1 MSAGDGNETSI
12 AFASDRP
19 PRWPLLQPPG
29 VHSGSLWVRRRT
41 RPRATANEHRTSTMT
56 GHVVSERAMRL
67 LALAR
72 RRAAIAAVCTSSRA
86 STTDRSL
93 GALPRALAIAARP
106 RLHPALVA
114 AGSATRAFEYVIA
127 GFRRHRGTL
136 AFRPRRVRARATRA
150 RPARA
155 AALRSPA
162 RASPAPRS
170 TPPPSR
176 AAAGE
181 SVARE
186 APPTTSTRTET
197 TRTSVTFP
205 RASSAR

>member
-1 MSAGDGNETSI
+1 
-12 AFASDRP
+12 
-19 PRWPLLQPPG
+19 
-29 VHSGSLWVRRRT
+29 
-41 RPRATANEHRTSTMT
+41 MT

-114 AGSATRAFEYVIA
+114 AGSATRAFETSSRGFAATA
-127 GFRRHRGTL
+127 GPSPS
-136 AFRPRRVRARATRA
+136 APAAS
-150 RPARA
+150 ARA
-155 AALRSPA
+155 AARDRLEPGPPLP
-162 RASPAPRS
+162 RASLPGAALHA
-170 TPPPSR
+170 PPSR

-181 SVARE
+181 SVARG
-186 APPTTSTRTET
+186 APNDEHEDGDDS
-197 TRTSVTFP
+197 TSVTFP